1 MATRRISK
9 PAKRAQR
16 GSVVS
21 VAQDERGPVA
31 PLPHETDQALGS
43 AGTAPRRSM
52 KQAHDDLARGLQ
64 DTGNAPVLDATYR
77 RLKSPKK

>member
-1 MATRRISK
+1 MATRRTRQ
-9 PAKRAQR
+9 PPKRPPRR

-21 VAQDERGPVA
+21 VAQAEHGVA

-52 KQAHDDLARGLQ
+52 KQAHDDLQRGLQ

-77 RLKSPKK
+77 RLKKR

>member
-1 MATRRISK
+1 MATTRKPVSRRK
-9 PAKRAQR
+9 

-21 VAQDERGPVA
+21 VARDEGGPVA

-43 AGTAPRRSM
+43 AGRAPRRSM

-64 DTGNAPVLDATYR
+64 DTDKAPVMDATYQ
-77 RLKSPKK
+77 RLKQKKR

>member
-1 MATRRISK
+1 MATRRITK
-9 PAKRAQR
+9 PSKRASPR

-21 VAQDERGPVA
+21 VAQAEHGVA

-52 KQAHDDLARGLQ
+52 KQAHDDLERGLQ
-64 DTGNAPVLDATYR
+64 DTGNAPVLDKTYQ
-77 RLKSPKK
+77 RLKKK